1 MIVIDTRE
9 PEEISLYLA
18 LHNIAFCRK
27 KCVIGDFHVNGIV
40 IERKTW
46 TDFFTSYG
54 NGRLYK
60 QMLQLY
66 QHCDSIL
73 ILEGFHFDW
82 LQNKEAFY
90 SILCTLSFRYK
101 VKVVFTGDA
110 QHTAAFLVALERIT
124 KNQNDQTDSTLLP
137 KILPKSLSIADAK
150 KRILCCFPFIGDIK
164 ADRILEQCPSL
175 RKLFVAPPKE
185 LGFYG
190 IGKKGQKA
198 FEEILD
204 M

>member
-110 QHTAAFLVALERIT
+110 QHTAAFLTALERIT
-124 KNQNDQTDSTLLP
+124 RQSDRLQSPSKLLP
-137 KILPKSLSIADAK
+137 KGVTISQTK
-150 KRILCCFPFIGDIK
+150 KRILCCFPSIGDRK
-164 ADRILEQCPSL
+164 ANRILEECANL
-175 RKLFVAPPKE
+175 RRLFIAPPKE
-185 LGFYG
+185 LERYG

-204 M
+204 T